1 MDKNEKFST
10 FYLDGLWF
18 GIKVEEIQEV
28 LRYLEITPVPLAPPA
43 ILGLI
48 NLRGQI
54 ITAIDL
60 RRRLGL
66 SELAVSRQSINIV
79 VRGGEDTASFLVDTL
94 GEVVEVEK
102 ETLETPPDTIDAA
115 NRVLIRGVH
124 KLKDGLMHIV
134 NTEEAMRLVAEGI

>member
-1 MDKNEKFST
+1 MDNNEKFST

-28 LRYLEITPVPLAPPA
+28 LRYQDITPVPLAPPA

-79 VRGGEDTASFLVDTL
+79 VRGGEDTASLLVDTL
-94 GEVVEVEK
+94 GEVVEVGQ

-115 NRVLIRGVH
+115 SRSLIRGVH

>member
-1 MDKNEKFST
+1 MDNNEKFST

-28 LRYLEITPVPLAPPA
+28 LRYQDITPVPLAPPA

-79 VRGGEDTASFLVDTL
+79 VRGGEDTASFIVDTL
-94 GEVVEVEK
+94 GEVVEVGQ

-115 NRVLIRGVH
+115 SRVLIRGVH

-134 NTEEAMRLVAEGI
+134 NTEEAMRLAAEGI